1 VLVLAAIRLL
11 WFWAV
16 LRWMPLLVTLA
27 AACQTGSDVDRGG
40 SLGTTPPQPLPAP
53 GEGREGPPPDRGGER
68 PAREVVVAA
77 GGDVLIHRRVLESA
91 QAHEGGFGYVLG
103 AFRQAIDEV
112 EADRG
117 RVMTFVNQETPLT
130 EAYVDPVNTHP
141 PMLGSPPEL
150 AAALRAL
157 GVDVISVANN
167 HAFDQNADG
176 LADTLATAR
185 AAGLG
190 VVGAGEDAASSLRP
204 WTVERNGLVIGVLGF
219 TNHVNQ
225 GPGAHS
231 RVPMQIARLRETDA
245 APAAIA
251 AARRDVDVLV
261 VAVHWSSDFTKQPAS
276 SQRRLARELVEAGA
290 DLILGTGPH
299 VPQEVERLQS
309 PRGDALVA
317 YSLGNLISNQ
327 GLQYTAGHRIRP
339 DEHPVAITP
348 GTRDAPVLAVRLRAP
363 EQGRVEIVAADVVGL
378 WTANNFWERRT
389 DESIPVD
396 VRLVRLR
403 DVDPATREER
413 LRVLGGVLGPAVRLL
428 P

>member
-1 VLVLAAIRLL
+1 ML
-11 WFWAV
+11 
-16 LRWMPLLVTLA
+16 LLVTLA
-27 AACQTGSDVDRGG
+27 ASGCQ
-40 SLGTTPPQPLPAP
+40 PAP
-53 GEGREGPPPDRGGER
+53 ASTASHVVADAVGPPEDSTDSDSVSVGSEVRPD
-68 PAREVVVAA
+68 REVVVAA

-91 QAHEGGFGYVLG
+91 RAHEGSFGHVLG

-117 RVMTFVNQETPLT
+117 RVVTFVNQETPLT

-150 AAALRAL
+150 AAALRGL

-167 HAFDQNADG
+167 HALDQNADG

-204 WTVERNGLVIGVLGF
+204 WTVERNGLRLGVLGF
-219 TNHVNQ
+219 TSHVNQ
-225 GPGAHS
+225 GPGAHAK
-231 RVPMQIARLRETDA
+231 VLMQVARLRETEDVL
-245 APAAIA
+245 AAIA
-251 AARRDVDVLV
+251 AVRPEVDVVV
-261 VAVHWSSDFTKQPAS
+261 VAVHWSSDFTPRPLE
-276 SQRRLARELVEAGA
+276 SQRRLAREMVEAGA

-299 VPQEVERLQS
+299 IPQEVERLDS

-327 GLQYTAGHRIRP
+327 GLQYTAGHRLRP

-363 EQGRVEIVAADVVGL
+363 ERGRVEIAQADVVAL
-378 WTANNFWERRT
+378 WTANNFWERRA
-389 DESIPVD
+389 DPSIPVD

-403 DVDPATREER
+403 DAEAAIREER
-413 LRVLGGVLGPAVRLL
+413 LRVLADVLGPAVRLV